1 MVDWPLFIV
10 ILGFRVGNITALLGD
25 AYKSILLDA
34 WIYYMIRERSVCGTR
49 RLEGNAP
56 ICVSVR
62 LSETILRL
70 QIPLKPKLTW
80 IGENNHWVAFWYISK
95 HIYIYIYTTYRIY
108 SIWFIVDICVSAFAA
123 KSKHIPSDDQ
133 GSSARAGIFLFKFKD
148 IK

>member
-34 WIYYMIRERSVCGTR
+34 WIYNMIRERSVCGTR

-70 QIPLKPKLTW
+70 QIPLKPKLLGSEKTITEW
-80 IGENNHWVAFWYISK
+80 RFWYISN
-95 HIYIYIYTTYRIY
+95 IYTYIYTTYRIY